1 MRARLALW
9 YQLMVDV
16 SRVFL
21 PFLLVCLALLWD
33 QSHLE
38 SSDKNAA
45 TDNAAVLVST
55 STPTP
60 TQKRESSTPTSPVA
74 EQKAPAEKSP
84 SVIQMLEGREN
95 DLILWL
101 SIAAVA
107 FAIGWIFGGNY
118 YLRRDRARS
127 KKLRF

>member
-1 MRARLALW
+1 
-9 YQLMVDV
+9 MVGM

-21 PFLLVCLALLWD
+21 PFVVVCLALLWN
-33 QSHLE
+33 QSRLE
-38 SSDKNAA
+38 SSDKNTA
-45 TDNAAVLVST
+45 TDNTAVLASA

-60 TQKRESSTPTSPVA
+60 TQKRESSTPPTSPVA
-74 EQKAPAEKSP
+74 ELKAPAEKSP
-84 SVIQMLEGREN
+84 SIIQMLEGREN

-101 SIAAVA
+101 SIAVVS
-107 FAIGWIFGGNY
+107 FAMGWICGGNY

>member
-1 MRARLALW
+1 MFG
-9 YQLMVDV
+9 V

-21 PFLLVCLALLWD
+21 PFVLVGLTLLGD
-33 QSHLE
+33 EFRLE

-45 TDNAAVLVST
+45 IDNTAGLALA

-60 TQKRESSTPTSPVA
+60 TQKRENSTSTSPVV
-74 EQKAPAEKSP
+74 EPKPPAEKSP
-84 SVIQMLEGREN
+84 SIIQMLEGREK
-95 DLILWL
+95 DLVIWV

-107 FAIGWIFGGNY
+107 FVIGWILGGNY
-118 YLRRDRARS
+118 YVRRDRARS

>member
-1 MRARLALW
+1 MFGA
-9 YQLMVDV
+9 

-21 PFLLVCLALLWD
+21 PFVLVCLALLSD
-33 QSHLE
+33 E
-38 SSDKNAA
+38 SRVESLDKSG
-45 TDNAAVLVST
+45 TDNPARLAAA

-60 TQKRESSTPTSPVA
+60 NQKRENSTSTSPVV
-74 EQKAPAEKSP
+74 EPKPPAEKSP
-84 SVIQMLEGREN
+84 SIIQMLEGREN
-95 DLILWL
+95 DMIIWV

-107 FAIGWIFGGNY
+107 FVIGWILGGNY

>member
-1 MRARLALW
+1 MF
-9 YQLMVDV
+9 DV

-21 PFLLVCLALLWD
+21 SFVLVCLALLWD
-33 QSHLE
+33 QSRLE

-45 TDNAAVLVST
+45 TDNTAVLASA

-60 TQKRESSTPTSPVA
+60 TQKREGSTLTAPVA

-84 SVIQMLEGREN
+84 SIIQMLEGREN
-95 DLILWL
+95 DLIIWL

>member
-1 MRARLALW
+1 
-9 YQLMVDV
+9 MVDV

-33 QSHLE
+33 QSRLE
-38 SSDKNAA
+38 SSDQNAA
-45 TDNAAVLVST
+45 IDNTAVLASAST
-55 STPTP
+55 ATP

>member
-1 MRARLALW
+1 
-9 YQLMVDV
+9 MVGV

-21 PFLLVCLALLWD
+21 PLVLIGLALLWD
-33 QSHLE
+33 ESRLE
-38 SSDKNAA
+38 SSDKNSA
-45 TDNAAVLVST
+45 TNNTALLASA

-60 TQKRESSTPTSPVA
+60 TQKREDSTSTSPVA
-74 EQKAPAEKSP
+74 EQKAPGEKSP
-84 SVIQMLEGREN
+84 SIIQMLEGREN

>member
-1 MRARLALW
+1 
-9 YQLMVDV
+9 MVGV

-21 PFLLVCLALLWD
+21 PFVLVCLAFLWD
-33 QSHLE
+33 QSRLE
-38 SSDKNAA
+38 SADKNAA
-45 TDNAAVLVST
+45 TDNTAA

-60 TQKRESSTPTSPVA
+60 TQKGESSTPTSPVA

-84 SVIQMLEGREN
+84 SIIQMLEGREN
-95 DLILWL
+95 DLILWV

-107 FAIGWIFGGNY
+107 FAIGWVFGGNY

-127 KKLRF
+127 KRLRF

>member
-1 MRARLALW
+1 MFGA
-9 YQLMVDV
+9 

-21 PFLLVCLALLWD
+21 SFALVCLALLGD
-33 QSHLE
+33 ELRVE
-38 SSDKNAA
+38 SLDKSG
-45 TDNAAVLVST
+45 TDNTAGLAAA

-60 TQKRESSTPTSPVA
+60 NQKRENTTSTSPVV
-74 EQKAPAEKSP
+74 ETKPPAEKSP
-84 SVIQMLEGREN
+84 SIIQMLEGREN
-95 DLILWL
+95 DMIIWV

-107 FAIGWIFGGNY
+107 FVIGWILGGNY

>member
-1 MRARLALW
+1 
-9 YQLMVDV
+9 MVGV

-21 PFLLVCLALLWD
+21 PFVLVCLALLWD
-33 QSHLE
+33 ESRLE
-38 SSDKNAA
+38 SSDQNAA
-45 TDNAAVLVST
+45 TDNTAVLASA

-60 TQKRESSTPTSPVA
+60 TQKRESSIPTSPVA

-84 SVIQMLEGREN
+84 SIIQMLEGREN
-95 DLILWL
+95 DLILWV

>member
-1 MRARLALW
+1 MF
-9 YQLMVDV
+9 DV
-16 SRVFL
+16 NRVFL
-21 PFLLVCLALLWD
+21 SFVLVGLALLSD
-33 QSHLE
+33 ESRLE

-45 TDNAAVLVST
+45 IDNTAGLAAA

-60 TQKRESSTPTSPVA
+60 NQKRENTTSTSPVV
-74 EQKAPAEKSP
+74 ESKPLAEKSP
-84 SVIQMLEGREN
+84 SIIQMLEGREN
-95 DLILWL
+95 DMIIWV

-107 FAIGWIFGGNY
+107 FVIGWILGGNY